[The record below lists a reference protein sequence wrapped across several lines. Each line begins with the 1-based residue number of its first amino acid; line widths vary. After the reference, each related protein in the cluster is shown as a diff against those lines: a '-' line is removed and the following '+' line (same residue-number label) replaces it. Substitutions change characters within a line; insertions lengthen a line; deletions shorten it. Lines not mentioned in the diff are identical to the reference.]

1 MDEFSRELI
10 AALDATT
17 REIGHFFD
25 GFSKDITE
33 LMDGVFLASEEI
45 ADRVQ
50 NTLTTEIEP
59 QLIEWLDQ
67 LLEAYLGFED
77 TLEQTIQPI
86 AHTVEPLI
94 NNHPACVGCR
104 NYHGQEYGGNLL
116 VCGMHPYGWEGET
129 CPDWESTWKPSR
141 NHH

>member
-1 MDEFSRELI
+1 MEEFSQQFI

-17 REIGHFFD
+17 REIEHFFD

-33 LMDGVFLASEEI
+33 LMDGVVLASEDL
-45 ADRVQ
+45 ADQVQ

-59 QLIEWLDQ
+59 QLIEWLDP
-67 LLEAYLGFED
+67 LLQAYLGFEV

-94 NNHPACVGCR
+94 NNHPTCVGCR

-129 CPDWESTWKPSR
+129 CPDWESTWKTARDR
-141 NHH
+141 N